1 MKFSNF
7 DFEIGRLLVPWKFED
22 YCPNGC
28 LVDPFQD
35 GDREVSTVV
44 TGVSLCDDLIAKAI
58 KAKADVLV
66 VHHPNGFWKSEK
78 DKRLVGTFGRY
89 MCHLV
94 RAGIAL
100 YGFHLPLDA
109 HWPLGNN
116 YQIAIA
122 LGTPPNEQTWPEERI
137 IPFMEQ
143 EIGVVAS
150 CRVNKTILNRVF
162 PKGWMSFGPAIED
175 KDYVVGICSGSGTSA
190 LQDAIDSGCTM
201 FITGEV
207 RESTP
212 IFAKEN
218 SLTVVAAGHHRTEV
232 FGMRALAKFI
242 TADNE
247 KFAGVK
253 AKFIDIDNPI

>member
-1 MKFSNF
+1 MKFAEF
-7 DFEIGRLLVPWKFED
+7 DSKLNNLLTPWKFD
-22 YCPNGC
+22 DFCPNGC
-28 LVDPFQD
+28 LVEPFL
-35 GDREVSTVV
+35 GDNHRVKKVV
-44 TGVSLCDDLIAKAI
+44 TGVSLRDELIDCAI
-58 KAKADVLV
+58 TAKADVLV

-78 DKRLVGTFGRY
+78 DKRLVGAFGRY
-89 MCHLV
+89 MTKLV
-94 RAGIAL
+94 RHGIAL

-122 LGTPPNEQTWPEERI
+122 LGTPPNEETWPEERI

-143 EIGVVAS
+143 KIGVVAS

-175 KDYVVGICSGSGTSA
+175 KEYIVGICSGSGTSG

-201 FITGEV
+201 FITGEI

-212 IFAKEN
+212 IFAQEN
-218 SLTVVAAGHHRTEV
+218 DITVISAGHHRSEV
-232 FGMRALAKFI
+232 FCVRALAEYISASRDLFP
-242 TADNE
+242 
-247 KFAGVK
+247 GVR
-253 AKFIDIDNPI
+253 AQFIDIDNPI

>member
-1 MKFSNF
+1 MKFSDF
-7 DFEIGRLLVPWKFED
+7 DFNLTNLLRPDKFD
-22 YCPNGC
+22 DFCPNGC
-28 LVDPFQD
+28 LVEPFL
-35 GDREVSTVV
+35 GDNHQVKKVV
-44 TGVSLCDDLIAKAI
+44 TGVSLRDELIDRAI

-89 MCHLV
+89 MTKLV
-94 RAGIAL
+94 RTGIAL

-109 HWPLGNN
+109 DWPLGNN
-116 YQIAIA
+116 YQIALA
-122 LGTPPNEQTWPEERI
+122 LGTPPNEKTWPEERI

-143 EIGVVAS
+143 KIGVVAS

-175 KDYVVGICSGSGTSA
+175 KEYIVGICSGSGTSG

-218 SLTVVAAGHHRTEV
+218 SLTVVSAGHHRTEV
-232 FGMRALAKFI
+232 FGVRALAKFI
-242 TADNE
+242 TEDNE
-247 KFAGVK
+247 KFAGVT